1 MNVSSD
7 PPVVSTSQV
16 VSDLRSTRRRRRL
29 GNTEWGEL
37 AYRVYTTAFFVL
49 VVVIMVSGAVGDRPA
64 SEQAVAQVRD
74 RGPAWAGL
82 LFASMLLAAVRSGSR
97 GGPLALEAADVHH
110 LLLSPADRGATLRRP
125 TSGILGYG
133 IFTGAAVMAL
143 TGSLLS
149 QRLPGG
155 TAEFVGAGAA
165 FGVVITACALGA
177 ALLTASRVVPR
188 WAAITTGWLLVAW
201 SVADVADRSPA
212 APTTLA
218 GDLLFWP
225 MSPGAPGLVWVV
237 VAITLVIAGLRFI
250 GGLSI
255 EAARRRT
262 LLVGQLRFA
271 VTQQDLRSVVLL
283 RRQLASEVPRNRRW
297 FPVAPALGRRWP
309 VLARDLESVGHWPT
323 IRITRV
329 VVLAIAAAL
338 ATRAMFSGTT
348 PLIVVA
354 GIAAFVAATDATEG
368 LSQEVDH
375 PTLLESLPIEPGEV
389 LLQHL
394 AAPVVVLIA
403 AGLVGLGAAYAF
415 DPATEVLQVG
425 LITVLTGSLA
435 AVAGSAIST
444 VSQFDTGVGNDVLMT
459 PEVAG
464 PRLVL
469 RTAWPPLVAVAG
481 FLPALVAAK
490 VGPGG
495 DPSAVAATTGLPV
508 LLLVVIVG
516 GWVRFRSN
524 IHAAIAES
532 MPG

>member
-1 MNVSSD
+1 MNVSTD
-7 PPVVSTSQV
+7 PPVASTAQV

-29 GNTEWGEL
+29 GGTEWGEL

-49 VVVIMVSGAVGDRPA
+49 VVVIMVSGAVGDQA
-64 SEQAVAQVRD
+64 VSEQTAVKVSD
-74 RGPAWAGL
+74 HGPAWAGL
-82 LFASMLLAAVRSGSR
+82 AFAALLLAAIRSGSR

-125 TSGILGYG
+125 TSGVLGYG

-143 TGSLLS
+143 TGSLMS

-155 TAEFVGAGAA
+155 TTEFVAAGAS
-165 FGVVITACALGA
+165 FGVVATACALGA
-177 ALLTASRVVPR
+177 ALLTASRVAPR
-188 WAAITTGWLLVAW
+188 WIMIAAGWLLVAW
-201 SVADVADRSPA
+201 SVADVADRSPT

-225 MSPGAPGLVWVV
+225 MNPWTAGLAWVV
-237 VAITLVIAGLRFI
+237 VAMALVVAGVTVI

-297 FPVAPALGRRWP
+297 FPVAAAVGRRLP
-309 VLARDLESVGHWPT
+309 VFARDLESVGHWPT
-323 IRITRV
+323 IRIARV
-329 VVLAIAAAL
+329 MVLAVAAAL

-354 GIAAFVAATDATEG
+354 GLAAFVAATDATEG

-375 PTLLESLPIEPGEV
+375 PTLLESLPQEPGEV

-394 AAPVVVLIA
+394 AAPVVVLIT
-403 AGLVGLGAAYAF
+403 AGLVGLGVAYAF
-415 DPATEVLQVG
+415 DPGTEVLQVG
-425 LITVLTGSLA
+425 LLTVLTGSLTG
-435 AVAGSAIST
+435 VAGSAIST
-444 VSQFDTGVGNDVLMT
+444 VSQFDTGVGSEVLMT

-481 FLPALVAAK
+481 FVPALVAAK
-490 VGPGG
+490 VGAGG
-495 DPSAVAATTGLPV
+495 DPSAAAATAALPV

-516 GWVRFRSN
+516 GWVRFRSS